1 MVVKQMRR
9 KVSSGQSL
17 GLSVHCGQEGIKREP
32 RRDCSTRR
40 WPSLCVALATPTPP
54 VLVRGS
60 PSGLC
65 ADTDWE
71 PPPGMLSFLG
81 IPILVTT
88 QGHLCLL
95 EGHSRFDV
103 RESRAPISRKTRKPS
118 VLRGVRSE
126 ERNINIQKFP
136 GELPRGEDART
147 LTGSHPEPPCAPAPG
162 AATL

>member
-40 WPSLCVALATPTPP
+40 WPSLWVTIATPTHP

-71 PPPGMLSFLG
+71 PPPGTLSFLG
-81 IPILVTT
+81 TLILVTKRVISASLRDMINLV
-88 QGHLCLL
+88 H
-95 EGHSRFDV
+95 V
-103 RESRAPISRKTRKPS
+103 RT
-118 VLRGVRSE
+118 
-126 ERNINIQKFP
+126 
-136 GELPRGEDART
+136 
-147 LTGSHPEPPCAPAPG
+147 
-162 AATL
+162 